1 VISVKLNQIFQSAI
15 PTKQPRHTTTHGGSI
30 RLFRRPDSQHWQCR
44 FRLDNGT
51 WHQATTGT
59 TVFAEAET
67 RAIAIYET
75 IRVRVSNDLAIRT
88 KSFQRVALEEVEALR
103 HARSGR
109 LTKQTTG
116 DYIFVIERYLIPFFG
131 RYHFTE
137 LTQDLVNE
145 FACWRISEMGR
156 EPKYHTQRHHASAFN
171 RVLQRAKTQGL
182 ITFGMS
188 VPTMRVVGDR
198 GEARPSF
205 SQQEIDYLLGFMPT
219 WVDQTRLGRTKR
231 FYEMKMLCWHYVK
244 FLLYTGIR
252 AGTESKNIRWRN
264 LQWHHAE
271 GRRYLRIWVSGKTG
285 PRYLIARDALIAS
298 LERLMAWQGYEYA
311 SLAEMIGAGVD
322 RRIFAMPAGDQP
334 YELSGVFERLMRDSG
349 LLRDAAGK
357 TRTLYSLR
365 HTYATF
371 ALADGVPIHTLAR
384 QMGTSVG
391 MIERHYSKL
400 TPMLSANRLA

>member
-1 VISVKLNQIFQSAI
+1 MNITQFFKTSSTLNLRSQFFIHNQ
-15 PTKQPRHTTTHGGSI
+15 QI
-30 RLFRRPDSQHWQCR
+30 RLFYRPDSQHWQCR
-44 FRLDNGT
+44 FRLDNGS

-59 TVFAEAET
+59 AVFTEAES

-75 IRVRVSNDLAIRT
+75 VRLRVSNDLAIRS
-88 KSFQRVALEEVEALR
+88 KSFQRVAAEEVEALR

-109 LTKQTTG
+109 LAKQTTG

-131 RYHFTE
+131 RYHFAE
-137 LTQDLVNE
+137 LKQDLVDD
-145 FACWRISEMGR
+145 FANWRTSEMGR

-171 RVLQRAKTQGL
+171 RVLQRAKTEGL
-182 ITFGMS
+182 ITFGMA
-188 VPTMRVVGDR
+188 VPVMRVAGDR

-205 SQQEIDYLLGFMPT
+205 SQQEIEHLLVFMPEWT
-219 WVDQTRLGRTKR
+219 ARAKLGRTQR
-231 FYEMKMLCWHYVK
+231 FYQMKMLCWHYVE

-252 AGTESKNIRWRN
+252 SGTESKSIRWRN
-264 LQWHHAE
+264 LQWHHAD

-298 LERLMAWQGYEYA
+298 LERLMTWQGYSYA
-311 SLAEMIGAGVD
+311 SLAEMIAAGLD
-322 RRIFAMPAGDQP
+322 RRIFVMPAGDQP

-349 LLRDAAGK
+349 LLQDSAGK

-400 TPMLSANRLA
+400 TPMLSAHQLA

>member
-1 VISVKLNQIFQSAI
+1 MKLAQLFSSSAA
-15 PTKQPRHTTTHGGSI
+15 TTEPRYRTICEDRI
-30 RLFRRPDSQHWQCR
+30 RLLRRPDSQHWQCR

-59 TVFAEAET
+59 AFIDQAET
-67 RAIAIYET
+67 RAITIYET
-75 IRVRVSNDLAIRT
+75 VRLRVSNDLAIRT
-88 KSFQRVALEEVEALR
+88 KLFRRVAAEEVQALR
-103 HARSGR
+103 HARAGK

-131 RYHFTE
+131 RYPFTE
-137 LTQDLVNE
+137 LTQELVDE
-145 FACWRISEMGR
+145 FARWRISEMGR

-182 ITFGMS
+182 ITFGMA
-188 VPTMRVVGDR
+188 VPVMRVAGER

-205 SQQEIDYLLGFMPT
+205 SQQEIDHLLSFMPA
-219 WVDQTRLGRTKR
+219 WVAQARLGRTQR
-231 FYEMKMLCWHYVK
+231 FYEMKMLCWHYVE

-252 AGTESKNIRWRN
+252 AGTESRTIRWRN
-264 LQWHHAE
+264 LQWHQAD
-271 GRRYLRIWVSGKTG
+271 GRRYLRVWVSGKTG
-285 PRYLIARDALIAS
+285 PRYLIARDALVAS
-298 LERLMAWQGYEYA
+298 LERLITWQGYDHA
-311 SLAEMIGAGVD
+311 SLDQMIAAGLD

-334 YELSGVFERLMRDSG
+334 YELSGVFERLLRDAG
-349 LLRDAAGK
+349 LLKDAAGK

-400 TPMLSANRLA
+400 TPMLSAERLA

>member
-1 VISVKLNQIFQSAI
+1 VISVNLARLFQSA
-15 PTKQPRHTTTHGGSI
+15 THAKQPRHTTTHGGRI
-30 RLFRRPDSQHWQCR
+30 LLFRRPDSQHWQCR

-51 WHQATTGT
+51 WHQATTST
-59 TVFAEAET
+59 TVFNEAET

-75 IRVRVSNDLAIRT
+75 VRVRVSNDLAIRT

-131 RYHFTE
+131 HYHFAE
-137 LTQDLVNE
+137 LKQDLVDE
-145 FACWRISEMGR
+145 FAAWRTSEMGR
-156 EPKYHTQRHHASAFN
+156 EPKHYTQRHHASAFN

-182 ITFGMS
+182 ITFGMA
-188 VPTMRVVGDR
+188 VPVMRVAGDR

-205 SQQEIDYLLGFMPT
+205 SQQEIEHLLAFLPD
-219 WVDQTRLGRTKR
+219 WVAQAKLGRTQR
-231 FYEMKMLCWHYVK
+231 FYAMKMLCLHYVE

-252 AGTESKNIRWRN
+252 AGTESKGIRWRN
-264 LQWHHAE
+264 LQWHYAD
-271 GRRYLRIWVSGKTG
+271 GRRYLRVWVSGKTG
-285 PRYLIARDALIAS
+285 PRYLIARDALITS

-311 SLAEMIGAGVD
+311 NLAEMIAAGVD
-322 RRIFAMPAGDQP
+322 RRIFVLPAGDQP
-334 YELSGVFERLMRDSG
+334 YELSGVFGRLLADAG
-349 LLRDAAGK
+349 LLLDSAGK

-400 TPMLSANRLA
+400 TPMLSADRLA

>member
-1 VISVKLNQIFQSAI
+1 
-15 PTKQPRHTTTHGGSI
+15 
-30 RLFRRPDSQHWQCR
+30 
-44 FRLDNGT
+44 
-51 WHQATTGT
+51 
-59 TVFAEAET
+59 VFAEAES

-75 IRVRVSNDLAIRT
+75 IRVRVSNDLTVRT
-88 KSFQRVALEEVEALR
+88 KLFRRVALEEVEALR

-188 VPTMRVVGDR
+188 VPMMRVAGDR

-205 SQQEIDYLLGFMPT
+205 SQQEIEHLLAFMPEWT
-219 WVDQTRLGRTKR
+219 ARAKLGRTQQ
-231 FYEMKMLCWHYVK
+231 FYEMKMLCWHYVE

-252 AGTESKNIRWRN
+252 AGTESKSIRWRN

-298 LERLMAWQGYEYA
+298 LERLMAWQGYSYA
-311 SLAEMIGAGVD
+311 SLAEMIAAGVD
-322 RRIFAMPAGDQP
+322 RRIFVMPAGDQP
-334 YELSGVFERLMRDSG
+334 YDLSGVFERLMRDSG
-349 LLRDAAGK
+349 LLQDSAGK

-400 TPMLSANRLA
+400 TPMLSADRLA

>member
-1 VISVKLNQIFQSAI
+1 MNIKQLFQAQSIANQRSHFVIHN
-15 PTKQPRHTTTHGGSI
+15 RRI

-44 FRLDNGT
+44 FKLDNGA

-59 TVFAEAET
+59 SVAKEAEC

-75 IRVRVSNDLAIRT
+75 VRIRVSNDLAIRT
-88 KSFQRVALEEVEALR
+88 KSFRRVADEEVEALR

-131 RYHFTE
+131 RYQFME
-137 LTQDLVNE
+137 LTQDLVDD
-145 FACWRISEMGR
+145 FANWRISEMGR
-156 EPKYHTQRHHASAFN
+156 EPKYYTQRHHASAFN
-171 RVLQRAKTQGL
+171 RVLQRAKSQGL
-182 ITFGMS
+182 ITFGMA
-188 VPTMRVVGDR
+188 VPVMRVAGDR

-205 SQQEIDYLLGFMPT
+205 SQQEIDYLLGYLPD
-219 WVDQTRLGRTKR
+219 WVAREKLGRTRR
-231 FYEMKMLCWHYVK
+231 FYEMKMLCWHYLE

-252 AGTESKNIRWRN
+252 AGTESKTIRWRN
-264 LQWHHAE
+264 LQWHFAE

-285 PRYLIARDALIAS
+285 PRYLIARDALVVS
-298 LERLMAWQGYEYA
+298 LERLMSWQGYSYRN
-311 SLAEMIGAGVD
+311 LDEMIASGLD
-322 RRIFAMPAGDQP
+322 RRIFVMPAGDQP
-334 YELSGVFERLMRDSG
+334 YEMSGVFERLMRDSG
-349 LLRDAAGK
+349 LLQDSAGK

-400 TPMLSANRLA
+400 TPMLNAERLA

>member
-1 VISVKLNQIFQSAI
+1 VNLAQIFKSHTPAKQSL
-15 PTKQPRHTTTHGGSI
+15 RMTTHDGRI

-59 TVFAEAET
+59 TVFAEAES

-75 IRVRVSNDLAIRT
+75 VRVRVSNDLAIRT
-88 KSFQRVALEEVEALR
+88 KSFQRVAAEEVEALQHTR
-103 HARSGR
+103 AGR
-109 LTKQTTG
+109 LSKQTTG

-131 RYHFTE
+131 RYHFSE
-137 LTQDLVNE
+137 LKQDLVDE
-145 FACWRISEMGR
+145 FSCWRTSEMGR
-156 EPKYHTQRHHASAFN
+156 EPKYYTQRHHASAFN
-171 RVLQRAKTQGL
+171 RVLLRAKTQGL
-182 ITFGMS
+182 ITFGMA
-188 VPTMRVVGDR
+188 VPVMRVAGDR

-205 SQQEIDYLLGFMPT
+205 SQQEIEHLLVFMPEWT
-219 WVDQTRLGRTKR
+219 ARAKLGRTQR
-231 FYEMKMLCWHYVK
+231 FYQMKMLCWHYVE

-252 AGTESKNIRWRN
+252 AGTESRTIRWRN
-264 LQWHHAE
+264 LQWHHAD

-298 LERLMAWQGYEYA
+298 LERLMKWKGYSYA
-311 SLAEMIGAGVD
+311 SLTEMIEAGLD
-322 RRIFAMPAGDQP
+322 RRIFVMPTGDQP

-349 LLRDAAGK
+349 LLQDAAGK

-371 ALADGVPIHTLAR
+371 ALADGIPIHTLAR

-400 TPMLSANRLA
+400 TATLAAGKLA

>member
-1 VISVKLNQIFQSAI
+1 MKLTQLFSSSA
-15 PTKQPRHTTTHGGSI
+15 TTAEPRHRSIFDGRI
-30 RLFRRPDSQHWQCR
+30 RLFRRPDSQRWQCR

-51 WHQATTGT
+51 WHQATTGAA
-59 TVFAEAET
+59 FLDQAET

-75 IRVRVSNDLAIRT
+75 VRLRVCNDLAIRT
-88 KSFQRVALEEVEALR
+88 KLFRRVAAEEVEALR
-103 HARSGR
+103 HARAGK

-116 DYIFVIERYLIPFFG
+116 DYIFVIERYLVPFFG

-137 LTQDLVNE
+137 LKQELVDE
-145 FACWRISEMGR
+145 FARWRISEMGR
-156 EPKYHTQRHHASAFN
+156 EPKYYTQRHHASAFN

-182 ITFGMS
+182 ITFGMA
-188 VPTMRVVGDR
+188 VPAMRVAGDR

-205 SQQEIDYLLGFMPT
+205 SHQEIDYLLGFMPV
-219 WVDQTRLGRTKR
+219 WVAQARLGRTQR
-231 FYEMKMLCWHYVK
+231 FYEMKMLCRHYVE

-252 AGTESKNIRWRN
+252 AGTESRSIRWRN
-264 LQWHHAE
+264 LQWHQADD
-271 GRRYLRIWVSGKTG
+271 RRYLCIWVSGKTG
-285 PRYLIARDALIAS
+285 PRYLIARDALVAS
-298 LERLMAWQGYEYA
+298 LERLMIWQGY
-311 SLAEMIGAGVD
+311 SFNGLDQMIAAGVD

-349 LLRDAAGK
+349 LLQDSAGK

-400 TPMLSANRLA
+400 TPMLSAERLA

>member
-1 VISVKLNQIFQSAI
+1 MKLAQLFSSSIAT
-15 PTKQPRHTTTHGGSI
+15 TKPSHRSI
-30 RLFRRPDSQHWQCR
+30 CDGRVRLFRRPDSQHWQCR

-59 TVFAEAET
+59 TFIDEAET
-67 RAIAIYET
+67 RAIAIYESV
-75 IRVRVSNDLAIRT
+75 RLRVSNDLAIRT
-88 KSFQRVALEEVEALR
+88 KSFQRVAAEEVEALR

-131 RYHFTE
+131 RYHFAE

-145 FACWRISEMGR
+145 FACWRINEMGR
-156 EPKYHTQRHHASAFN
+156 EPKYHTQRHHASVFN

-182 ITFGMS
+182 ITFGMA
-188 VPTMRVVGDR
+188 VPVMRVAGDR

-205 SQQEIDYLLGFMPT
+205 SQQEIEHLLAFMPG
-219 WVDQTRLGRTKR
+219 WVTRAESGRTQR
-231 FYEMKMLCWHYVK
+231 FYQMKMLCWHYVE

-252 AGTESKNIRWRN
+252 AGTESKSIRWRN
-264 LQWHHAE
+264 LQWHHAD

-298 LERLMAWQGYEYA
+298 LERLMTWQGYSYA
-311 SLAEMIGAGVD
+311 SLAEMIAAGLD
-322 RRIFAMPAGDQP
+322 RRIFVMPAGDQP

-349 LLRDAAGK
+349 LLQDSAGK

-400 TPMLSANRLA
+400 TPMLSADQLA

>member
-1 VISVKLNQIFQSAI
+1 MKLAQLFSSSTA
-15 PTKQPRHTTTHGGSI
+15 TTELRHRSIYDGRI

-44 FRLDNGT
+44 FRLDEGS
-51 WHQATTGT
+51 WHQVTTGT
-59 TVFAEAET
+59 IVFSEAET
-67 RAIAIYET
+67 RARAIYET
-75 IRVRVSNDLAIRT
+75 VRLRVSNDLAVRT
-88 KSFQRVALEEVEALR
+88 KSFRRVAEEEAEALR
-103 HARSGR
+103 YARAGKLS
-109 LTKQTTG
+109 KQTTG

-137 LTQDLVNE
+137 LTQELVDE
-145 FACWRISEMGR
+145 YASWRISEMGR

-182 ITFGMS
+182 ITFGMA
-188 VPTMRVVGDR
+188 VPVMRVAGDR

-205 SQQEIDYLLGFMPT
+205 SQQEIDHLLGFMPD
-219 WVDQTRLGRTKR
+219 WVAKARLGRTQR
-231 FYEMKMLCWHYVK
+231 FYQMKMLCWHYVE

-252 AGTESKNIRWRN
+252 AGTESKTTRWRN
-264 LQWHHAE
+264 LQWHQAD
-271 GRRYLRIWVSGKTG
+271 GRRFLRIWVSGKTG
-285 PRYLIARDALIAS
+285 PRYLIARDALVAS
-298 LERLMAWQGYEYA
+298 LERLASWQGYDYVN
-311 SLAEMIGAGVD
+311 LAEMIAAGVD
-322 RRIFAMPAGDQP
+322 RRIFVMPAGDQP
-334 YELSGVFERLMRDSG
+334 YELSGVFERLLRDAG
-349 LLRDAAGK
+349 LLKDAAGK

-400 TPMLSANRLA
+400 TPMLSADRLA

>member
-1 VISVKLNQIFQSAI
+1 MKLTQLFSSSA
-15 PTKQPRHTTTHGGSI
+15 TTAEPRHRSIFDGRI

-51 WHQATTGT
+51 WHQATTGAA
-59 TVFAEAET
+59 FIDQAET

-75 IRVRVSNDLAIRT
+75 VRLRVSNDLAIRT
-88 KSFQRVALEEVEALR
+88 KLFRRVAAEEVEALR
-103 HARSGR
+103 HARAGK

-116 DYIFVIERYLIPFFG
+116 DYIFVIERYLVPFFG

-137 LTQDLVNE
+137 LTQELVDE
-145 FACWRISEMGR
+145 FARWRISEMGR
-156 EPKYHTQRHHASAFN
+156 EPKYYTQRHHASAFN

-182 ITFGMS
+182 ITFGMA
-188 VPTMRVVGDR
+188 VPAMRVAGDR

-205 SQQEIDYLLGFMPT
+205 SQQEIDHLLGFVPA
-219 WVDQTRLGRTKR
+219 WVAQARLGRTQR
-231 FYEMKMLCWHYVK
+231 FYEMKMLCWHYVE

-252 AGTESKNIRWRN
+252 AGTESRSIRWRN
-264 LQWHHAE
+264 LQWHYAD
-271 GRRYLRIWVSGKTG
+271 GRRYLRVWVSGKTG
-285 PRYLIARDALIAS
+285 ARYLIARDALVAS
-298 LERLMAWQGYEYA
+298 MERLMAWQGYKHA
-311 SLAEMIGAGVD
+311 SLAEMIAAGVD
-322 RRIFAMPAGDQP
+322 RRIFVMPAGDQP
-334 YELSGVFERLMRDSG
+334 YELSGVFERL
-349 LLRDAAGK
+349 LRDAGLLQDSGGK

-371 ALADGVPIHTLAR
+371 ALADGIPIHTLAR

-400 TPMLSANRLA
+400 TPMLSAERLA